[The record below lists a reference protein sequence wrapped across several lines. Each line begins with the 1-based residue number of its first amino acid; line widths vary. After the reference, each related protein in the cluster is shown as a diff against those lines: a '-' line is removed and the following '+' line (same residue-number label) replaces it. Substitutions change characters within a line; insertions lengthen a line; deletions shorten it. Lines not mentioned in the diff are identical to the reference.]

1 MARRSSTFRTVKPD
15 KDKLAEFSAEIAQFA
30 AEMKRPIV
38 LEQASGEWIPARE
51 AKAMVE
57 EICGVD
63 SDDAIK
69 AICRRAVI
77 VIAVQALTWG
87 RSEDPHDYIN
97 RLDYFHDRETDT
109 SHFKRT
115 IFRTAFSEIC
125 GFFEVLE
132 TASQG
137 NFYSGIEYA
146 NWQTGDFKLTV
157 ERDFSNVTLTIVGL
171 QFDKVALTQS
181 FAGVVQTPAP
191 EPLERA
197 SARRGRP
204 PSPAWPDWIA
214 ELVAYIHEHGFPAG
228 EGSQGQEAL
237 ITAIADRLAE
247 RGLESPSRATVQAA
261 ARSVLDRLRSLE
273 G

>member
-1 MARRSSTFRTVKPD
+1 MDSFV
-15 KDKLAEFSAEIAQFA
+15 AEL
-30 AEMKRPIV
+30 KRPIV
-38 LEQASGEWIPARE
+38 LKKESGEWISARE
-51 AKAMVE
+51 AKTIVE
-57 EICGVD
+57 DICKIGD
-63 SDDAIK
+63 DDAIG
-69 AICRRAVI
+69 AICRRAVV
-77 VIAVQALTWG
+77 VIPVRAITWS

-97 RLDYFHDRETDT
+97 RFDYFHDRETDF
-109 SHFKRT
+109 SHFNR
-115 IFRTAFSEIC
+115 ILFRTAFSEIC

-132 TASQG
+132 AASQG
-137 NFYSGIEYA
+137 GDYSRIEHA

-157 ERDFSNVTLTIVGL
+157 ERDFSDVTLTVVGL
-171 QFDKVALTQS
+171 QFDKVALAQS

-191 EPLERA
+191 EPLEGPI
-197 SARRGRP
+197 ARKGRP

>member
-1 MARRSSTFRTVKPD
+1 MKPD
-15 KDKLAEFSAEIAQFA
+15 KDELAAFSAEIDSFV
-30 AEMKRPIV
+30 AELKRPIV
-38 LEQASGEWIPARE
+38 LEQASGDWIPARE
-51 AKAMVE
+51 AKEIVQ
-57 EICGVD
+57 EICGVG

-69 AICRRAVI
+69 AICRRAV
-77 VIAVQALTWG
+77 VIIPVQALTWG

-97 RLDYFHDRETDT
+97 RFDYFRDQETDL
-109 SHFKRT
+109 SHFRRT
-115 IFRTAFSEIC
+115 IFRTAFGEIC

-137 NFYSGIEYA
+137 CDYSGIEHA

-157 ERDFSNVTLTIVGL
+157 ERDFSDVTLTIVGL

-181 FAGVVQTPAP
+181 FAGVVQTPAT

-197 SARRGRP
+197 SARKGRP

>member
-1 MARRSSTFRTVKPD
+1 MKPD
-15 KDKLAEFSAEIAQFA
+15 KEKLAAFSADIDSFV
-30 AEMKRPIV
+30 AELKRPIL
-38 LEQASGEWIPARE
+38 LEAASGEWISARE

-57 EICGVD
+57 EICRVG

-77 VIAVQALTWG
+77 VIPVRASTWG
-87 RSEDPHDYIN
+87 RTEDPHDYID
-97 RLDYFHDRETDT
+97 RFEYFRDRETDF
-109 SHFKRT
+109 SHFNRT
-115 IFRTAFSEIC
+115 IHRTAFSEIC

-132 TASQG
+132 TA
-137 NFYSGIEYA
+137 NREDFFSGIEYE
-146 NWQTGDFKLTV
+146 NWQTGDFKVTV
-157 ERDFSNVTLTIVGL
+157 ERDFSDVTLTVVGL
-171 QFDKVALTQS
+171 QFDKAALTQS
-181 FAGVVQTPAP
+181 FTGMAQTPAP
-191 EPLERA
+191 ELFERTNGK
-197 SARRGRP
+197 RGRP

-261 ARSVLDRLRSLE
+261 ARSVLERLRSIA

>member
-1 MARRSSTFRTVKPD
+1 MKPD
-15 KDKLAEFSAEIAQFA
+15 KDKLAAFSAEIDSFV
-30 AEMKRPIV
+30 AELKRPIV
-38 LEQASGEWIPARE
+38 LEPASGDWVPARE
-51 AKAMVE
+51 AKAIVQK
-57 EICGVD
+57 ICGAGG
-63 SDDAIK
+63 DDAIR

-77 VIAVQALTWG
+77 IIPVQALTWG

-97 RLDYFHDRETDT
+97 RFDYFRDRETDL
-109 SHFKRT
+109 SHFRRT

-137 NFYSGIEYA
+137 GDCSGVEHA

-157 ERDFSNVTLTIVGL
+157 ERDFSDVTLTIVGL

-197 SARRGRP
+197 SARKGRP

>member
-1 MARRSSTFRTVKPD
+1 MPSDGPRRGAGSLPG
-15 KDKLAEFSAEIAQFA
+15 FSAEEMDKFV
-30 AEMKRPIV
+30 AELKRPIV
-38 LEQASGEWIPARE
+38 LEEASGEWISSRE
-51 AKAMVE
+51 AKAMVQG
-57 EICGVD
+57 ICGID

-77 VIAVQALTWG
+77 VIPVRAITWG
-87 RSEDPHDYIN
+87 RSEEPHDYID
-97 RLDYFHDRETDT
+97 RFEYFRDREPDY

-115 IFRTAFSEIC
+115 IHRTAFSEIS

-132 TASQG
+132 TATPEDA
-137 NFYSGIEYA
+137 FSGIEYA

-157 ERDFSNVTLTIVGL
+157 ERDFSDVTLTVVGL
-171 QFDKVALTQS
+171 QFDKVALAQS
-181 FAGVVQTPAP
+181 FAGIEQTPAP
-191 EPLERA
+191 EPFEQA

-237 ITAIADRLAE
+237 ITAIADRLAV

-261 ARSVLDRLRSLE
+261 ARAVLERLRSF
-273 G
+273 GG

>member
-1 MARRSSTFRTVKPD
+1 VKPD
-15 KDKLAEFSAEIAQFA
+15 KDKLAGFSAEIDSLG
-30 AEMKRPIV
+30 AELKRPIV
-38 LEQASGEWIPARE
+38 LEPASGDWVTARE
-51 AKAMVE
+51 AKE
-57 EICGVD
+57 IIQKICGVG
-63 SDDAIK
+63 SDDAIR

-77 VIAVQALTWG
+77 VIPVQALTWG

-97 RLDYFHDRETDT
+97 RFDYFRGRENDL
-109 SHFKRT
+109 SHFHRT
-115 IFRTAFSEIC
+115 ISCTAFSEIC

-132 TASQG
+132 TAARG
-137 NFYSGIEYA
+137 GDCSGIEHA

-157 ERDFSNVTLTIVGL
+157 ERDFSDVTFTIIGL
-171 QFDKVALTQS
+171 QFDKVALRQS

-197 SARRGRP
+197 SARKGRP